1 MLSLIFIKIHDKI
14 HLGDEFMKR
23 NLALLTDFYELTMSN
38 GYFKDNRHNQVAVFD
53 VFFRSIPDEGGYA
66 IFAGLESI
74 VEYIKNLSFDKETI
88 EFLRNKKIFDEGFL
102 TYLENFKFTSDV
114 YAIKEGTPIFPN
126 EPLMIIKG
134 PIIECQL
141 IETFVL
147 LSINHQSLI
156 ATKASRIVREAKGRP
171 VFEFGARRAHS
182 YDAANLGA
190 RSAYISGVTGTSNTL
205 ADFMY
210 GIPSSGTMA
219 HSYVQSFP
227 SEYEAFKSYAL
238 NYPDNCLLLVD
249 TYDTLN
255 EGIPNAI
262 RIHNEVLKPMGKYL
276 KGIRIDSGDLA
287 YLSKKVRTLLDEAGL
302 TETKITVSNS
312 LDEFII
318 RDLIV
323 HQEAE
328 IDAFGVGE
336 RLITARSEAVFG
348 GVFKL
353 SAVEEDG
360 QIIPK
365 IKISDNVAKT
375 TIPGFKQLYRF
386 YDENDMALADV
397 ITLHH
402 EEIDPSKPYTLFD
415 PNHPW
420 KQKIVENYKVE
431 KLLVP
436 IFVKGKLVYDLPSL
450 EAIRKHKEIN
460 FNKLWKEV
468 IRLKFPHEYY
478 VDLSQD
484 LWDLR
489 QALVVKHK
497 H

>member
-1 MLSLIFIKIHDKI
+1 MNRD
-14 HLGDEFMKR
+14 
-23 NLALLTDFYELTMSN
+23 LALLTDFYELTMSN
-38 GYFKDNRHNQVAVFD
+38 GYFKDNRHQEIAVFD
-53 VFFRSIPDEGGYA
+53 VFFRSIPDNGGYA

-74 VEYIKNLSFDKETI
+74 IDYIQNLRFDADAI
-88 EFLRNKKIFDEGFL
+88 NFLKSKKIFDAGFL
-102 TYLENFKFTSDV
+102 EYLANFKFSSDV

-126 EPLMIIKG
+126 EPLMVIKG

-190 RSAYISGVTGTSNTL
+190 RSAYIGGVTGTSNTL
-205 ADFMY
+205 AEYLY
-210 GIPSSGTMA
+210 GVPAVGTMA
-219 HSYVQSFP
+219 HSYVQSFDT
-227 SEYEAFKSYAL
+227 EYDAFKSYAL

-262 RIHNEVLKPMGKYL
+262 RIHNEVLKPLGKSL
-276 KGIRIDSGDLA
+276 KGVRIDSGDLA
-287 YLSKKVRTLLDEAGL
+287 YLSKKVRSMLDDAGL

-312 LDEFII
+312 LDEFLI

-323 HQEAE
+323 HQEAA
-328 IDAFGVGE
+328 IDSFGVGE

-353 SAVEEDG
+353 SAIENDG
-360 QIIPK
+360 KLIPK

-375 TIPGFKQLYRF
+375 TIPGFKQVYRF
-386 YDENDMALADV
+386 YDENDLAIADL
-397 ITLHH
+397 ITLHD
-402 EEIDPSKPYTLFD
+402 EVIDTTKPYRLFD
-415 PNHPW
+415 PMHPW
-420 KQKIVENYKVE
+420 KEKIVENYKIE
-431 KLLVP
+431 QLLIP
-436 IFVKGKLVYDLPSL
+436 IFKQGKLVYDKPSIM
-450 EAIRKHKEIN
+450 EIRKHKALS
-460 FNKLWKEV
+460 FNKMWKEM
-468 IRLKFPHEYY
+468 IRLNFPHQYY

-489 QALVVKHK
+489 QALVTKHK